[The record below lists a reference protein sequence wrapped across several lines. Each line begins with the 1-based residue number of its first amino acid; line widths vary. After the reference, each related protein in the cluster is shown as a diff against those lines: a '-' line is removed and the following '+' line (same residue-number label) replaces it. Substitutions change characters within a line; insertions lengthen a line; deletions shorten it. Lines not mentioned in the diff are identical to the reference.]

1 MGHATVSGLRFEEIV
16 GQQRALVV
24 LARALAAG
32 RTAHAYLFEGP
43 PGVGKRSAA
52 VGLGMALNC
61 ETSPGNACGTCEP
74 CRRIAAGIHPDVV
87 TFAAEGALILM
98 EQAQQIVALG
108 QQRPHEAR
116 ARVIIIDGAERMNAN
131 ASNCLLKTLEEPLRG
146 TVLVLVTAAPERLL
160 PTIRS
165 RTQRVR
171 FHRVPERGLL
181 DLAAQRGIE
190 PGRAAIGAVLADGSV
205 QRFLALAAPAEPDA
219 EDEESPLRIATNLR
233 AAIRGRGVAPLLDVA
248 AAFGDKES
256 KQQLPDALALLGRAY
271 RDALVSVAGAPEL
284 ALLGRNDSDQDIAIA
299 VPGTLSLHQLG
310 RALDAI
316 GEAEEALA
324 GNVNA
329 TMALERMLLALRRE
343 ERAAS

>member
-1 MGHATVSGLRFEEIV
+1 MRFQEIV
-16 GQQRALVV
+16 GQERALTV
-24 LARALAAG
+24 LSRALG
-32 RTAHAYLFEGP
+32 GDRTAHAYLFEGP

-52 VGLGMALNC
+52 GGLGMALDC

-87 TFAAEGALILM
+87 TFAAEGAQILM

-146 TVLVLVTAAPERLL
+146 TILVLVTAAPERLL

-171 FHRVPERGLL
+171 FHRIPERGLL
-181 DLAAQRGIE
+181 ELGARRGLD
-190 PGRAAIGAVLADGSV
+190 PARAAIAAVLADGSAE
-205 QRFLALAAPAEPDA
+205 RFLALATPVETEGA
-219 EDEESPLRIATNLR
+219 EDESPLRIATNLR
-233 AAIRGRGVAPLLDVA
+233 SAIKGRGIAPLLDVA

-256 KQQLPDALALLGRAY
+256 KAQLPDALALLGRAY
-271 RDALVSVAGAPEL
+271 RDALVTAAGAPEL
-284 ALLGRNDSDQDIAIA
+284 ALLGRNDGDQDLVVA
-299 VPGTLSLHQLG
+299 GTLSLHQLG

>member
-1 MGHATVSGLRFEEIV
+1 MRFEELV
-16 GQQRALVV
+16 GQERALVV

-61 ETSPGNACGTCEP
+61 ETAPGPGTACGTCEP

-171 FHRVPERGLL
+171 FHRVPERALL
-181 DLAAQRGIE
+181 ELGDRRALDAAK
-190 PGRAAIGAVLADGSV
+190 AAVAAVLADGSV
-205 QRFLALAAPAEPDA
+205 ERFLALSAPAEGEA
-219 EDEESPLRIATNLR
+219 GEDESPVRIAAALR
-233 AAIRGRGVAPLLDVA
+233 TAIRGRGVAPLLDVA
-248 AAFGDKES
+248 ATFGDKES
-256 KQQLPDALALLGRAY
+256 KQQLPDALALL
-271 RDALVSVAGAPEL
+271 
-284 ALLGRNDSDQDIAIA
+284 
-299 VPGTLSLHQLG
+299 
-310 RALDAI
+310 
-316 GEAEEALA
+316 
-324 GNVNA
+324 
-329 TMALERMLLALRRE
+329 
-343 ERAAS
+343 

>member
-1 MGHATVSGLRFEEIV
+1 MRFEEIV

-24 LARALAAG
+24 LARALAAK

-61 ETSPGNACGTCEP
+61 ETSPGQGVACGTCEP

-87 TFAAEGALILM
+87 TFAAEGTLILM

-181 DLAAQRGIE
+181 DLGAQRGIE
-190 PGRAAIGAVLADGSV
+190 PARAAIAAVLADGSV
-205 QRFLALAAPAEPDA
+205 QRFLALTAPAEPDA
-219 EDEESPLRIATNLR
+219 EEEESPLRIATNLR

-284 ALLGRNDSDQDIAIA
+284 ALLGRNDSDQDELA

>member
-1 MGHATVSGLRFEEIV
+1 M
-16 GQQRALVV
+16 V
-24 LARALAAG
+24 LSRALAAG

-61 ETSPGNACGTCEP
+61 ETSPGAACGTCEP

-87 TFAAEGALILM
+87 TFAAEGAQILI

-116 ARVIIIDGAERMNAN
+116 ARVIIIDGAERMNVN

-171 FHRVPERGLL
+171 FHRVPERALV
-181 DLAAQRGIE
+181 DLGARRGIDAA
-190 PGRAAIGAVLADGSV
+190 RAAIGAVLADGSV
-205 QRFLALAAPAEPDA
+205 ERFLALSAPPAEG
-219 EDEESPLRIATNLR
+219 EEGEEESPLRIAIALR
-233 AAIRGRGVAPLLDVA
+233 TAIRGRGIAPLLDVA
-248 AAFGDKES
+248 ATFGDKES

-271 RDALVSVAGAPEL
+271 RDALMTAAGASEL
-284 ALLGRNDSDQDIAIA
+284 ALLGQQADGDRDLA
-299 VPGTLSLHQLG
+299 VPGSLNLYQLG
-310 RALDAI
+310 RALEAI
-316 GEAEEALA
+316 SEAEEALA
-324 GNVNA
+324 GNVNT

-343 ERAAS
+343 ERTAS